1 MTNTYIMSAVRSP
14 IGTFGGSLKNFN
26 PVDLGT
32 LVSKEAISRSNL
44 NSEEI
49 NSRAYLMSFPKIQ
62 NHIPMEKSH
71 NLWAII
77 YGHFWHI

>member
-49 NSRAYLMSFPKIQ
+49 NHAVFGNVIHTEPRDMYVSRVIGLQSGLK
-62 NHIPMEKSH
+62 
-71 NLWAII
+71 
-77 YGHFWHI
+77 